1 MIKGIDVLKCY
12 FFNILIYNMCHANV
26 IDNDSNVMENDSLPL
41 DIFLGDVFNQGI
53 KDLLKILKIS
63 RY

>member
-1 MIKGIDVLKCY
+1 
-12 FFNILIYNMCHANV
+12 MCHANV

-41 DIFLGDVFNQGI
+41 DMLLGDVFNQGI
-53 KDLLKILKIS
+53 KDFLKILKIS